1 MHPLLDP
8 VKQERAR
15 EYETQKRVLSFIQLI
30 SGFILTFLF
39 IFLISRPLLMHLPS
53 SVALRFLLFIW
64 VLTLFSLP
72 VDLLFSYLSGFR
84 MEHRFGFSNQNRL
97 QFFADEAKGIAVN
110 LIISPLLALVLF
122 LTFHFSPSFWWLWA
136 AIAMI
141 LVNGIFATLYPVVIL
156 PLFNK
161 YTPIEDE
168 ELTRRLGAILN
179 KGGLKIKGFFI
190 QDMSRQTKKENA
202 FLGGLGKTR
211 RVVLSDNIINNMEI
225 DELENVIAHEVG
237 HYHYKHMLKNIF
249 LSAVFQLIIFFLTHH
264 IMLRLVP
271 DFLVSFDRM
280 LAAFPVFLLCFGI
293 LNMLLIAP
301 LANALS
307 RFHEKQADR
316 YALKAAGSPEAF
328 QRAMAGLANRN
339 LSNAYP
345 LPFIKWMYYSHPPIG
360 ERLEHALA
368 WQKEHGNEHEEK
380 LASAN

>member
-8 VKQERAR
+8 LKQERAR
-15 EYETQKRVLSFIQLI
+15 DYETGKRVLSFIQLI
-30 SGFILTFLF
+30 VGFLLTLIF
-39 IFLISRPLLMHLPS
+39 IFLISRPLLAHLPS
-53 SVALRFLLFIW
+53 SAALRFLLFIW

-72 VDLLFSYLSGFR
+72 VDLIFSYLSGYR
-84 MEHRFGFSNQNRL
+84 MEHRFGFSNQNLR
-97 QFFADEAKGIAVN
+97 QFFTDEAKGIAIN
-110 LIISPLLALVLF
+110 LIISPLLALILF
-122 LTFHFSPSFWWLWA
+122 ITFHFSPSFWWLWA
-136 AIAMI
+136 ALAMI

-156 PLFNK
+156 PLFNT

-168 ELTRRLGAILN
+168 ELTRRLGAILT
-179 KGGLKIKGFFI
+179 KGGLKIKGFFL

-211 RVVLSDNIINNMEI
+211 RVVLSDNIIRNMAT
-225 DELENVIAHEVG
+225 DELETVIAHEVG
-237 HYHYKHMLKNIF
+237 HYHHKHMIKNIF
-249 LSAVFQLIIFFLTHH
+249 LSAAFQMIIFFLTHLF
-264 IMLRLVP
+264 MLRIYP
-271 DFLVSFDRM
+271 DFLSSFDGM

-316 YALKAAGSPEAF
+316 YALNITHTPEAF
-328 QRAMAGLANRN
+328 ERAMSGLANRN

-360 ERLEHALA
+360 ERLEYAAA
-368 WQKEHGNEHEEK
+368 WENAHGHEH
-380 LASAN
+380 